1 MAFNDFLQFENPG
14 AVAIAIGV
22 LVYLVSYTAFRRLF
36 RRMSKGI
43 ILLMSLIIS
52 VMSSWYIYKIGFDR
66 LDSAGT
72 VGVVV
77 GFLIFMIVYFFIR
90 KAKMHRGFSLVLSA
104 GIAAV
109 VGWII
114 YGSFLKDVQNTFAIM
129 ILALVLIVVI
139 ALFLPFGR
147 HLRNQF

>member
-1 MAFNDFLQFENPG
+1 MAFNDYLQFENPG
-14 AVAIAIGV
+14 AVIIAIGV
-22 LVYLVSYTAFRRLF
+22 LVFLVVFTAFRKSF
-36 RRMSKGI
+36 KRMNKGI
-43 ILLMSLIIS
+43 VLLISILIA
-52 VMSSWYIYKIGFDR
+52 VMSSWYIYKIGLDR

-147 HLRNQF
+147 HLRSNF